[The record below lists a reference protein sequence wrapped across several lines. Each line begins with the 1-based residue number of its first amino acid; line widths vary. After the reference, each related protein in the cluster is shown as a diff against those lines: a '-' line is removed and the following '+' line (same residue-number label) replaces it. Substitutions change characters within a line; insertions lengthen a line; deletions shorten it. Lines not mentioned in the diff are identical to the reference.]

1 MSLSGGGPRPERTG
15 GGDTLTHNI
24 PPYNRHACNG
34 HNKHAPLLNCHKFAP
49 SHFRDFPHQIS
60 QCLFTLPELARRCY
74 FRAANSNQGTAISS
88 LFEAVH
94 RPNGR
99 TSRGHKPSNTCLHL
113 IQPSQPG
120 QGRPGA
126 KHYYVPGLAS
136 LVVQQPLPPI
146 TKCQVP
152 TVDDIVCNRCLLSCL
167 VHIWPQQKWDQAANV
182 AGPSANCKPF
192 LAALSCIFA

>member
-1 MSLSGGGPRPERTG
+1 M
-15 GGDTLTHNI
+15 
-24 PPYNRHACNG
+24 
-34 HNKHAPLLNCHKFAP
+34 
-49 SHFRDFPHQIS
+49 
-60 QCLFTLPELARRCY
+60 FTLPELARRCY

-126 KHYYVPGLAS
+126 KHYYVPGLAI

-167 VHIWPQQKWDQAANV
+167 VHIWPQQKLDQVANV
-182 AGPSANCKPF
+182 ALAPTVCLFLPHCRTYLHECNVAFNFALQTLPFFGPCRTTCCTCTNWNPQTNLHETPLQHF
-192 LAALSCIFA
+192 RLSRL

>member
-1 MSLSGGGPRPERTG
+1 MATIN
-15 GGDTLTHNI
+15 THLFGI
-24 PPYNRHACNG
+24 VTDLPF
-34 HNKHAPLLNCHKFAP
+34 LIFL
-49 SHFRDFPHQIS
+49 HQS
-60 QCLFTLPELARRCY
+60 YQRLFTLTDLPLAAQSSY

-94 RPNGR
+94 RLNGR

-113 IQPSQPG
+113 IQPRQPG

-126 KHYYVPGLAS
+126 NHYVPGLTG

-152 TVDDIVCNRCLLSCL
+152 NIDDIVCNRCLLSCL
-167 VHIWPQQKWDQAANV
+167 VHIWPQQKLDQVANV
-182 AGPSANCKPF
+182 APSANCLPF
-192 LAALSCIFA
+192 LAALSYIFA